1 MPVIPLMTLPGLRI
15 RLPRRL
21 VPVALSALLE
31 GLGQAYNRQPVK
43 AAVFVVAGLGLSTA
57 SGLNT
62 WLVRK
67 IPGAEQVTVGTEKIR
82 PWLLAGWAATYTFGL
97 WDAWVGSVDPA
108 EKEDDPSS

>member
-1 MPVIPLMTLPGLRI
+1 LCRWSE
-15 RLPRRL
+15 RR
-21 VPVALSALLE
+21 
-31 GLGQAYNRQPVK
+31 YQPVK
-43 AAVFVVAGLGLSTA
+43 AAVLVVAGLGLSMA

-108 EKEDDPSS
+108 AKEDDPSS